1 MLSLLQKLSV
11 EISNRL
17 KGNYIMAGKG
27 LGMGLG
33 ALFGEES
40 FELNTGDFEY
50 LPISKVEPRI
60 QQPRKYFD
68 EQGLQEL
75 ADSIS
80 EHGIIQ
86 PLTVREIGDGYYQI
100 IAGERRWRAARIA
113 GLGEVPARIIT
124 ADDKTTMELALVE
137 NLQREDLNPAEEA
150 RGYKVLMTEYGMT
163 QEETAKRVGM
173 SRPVIANA
181 LRLLN
186 LPDKVMD
193 MLEKGELAAG
203 AARAVLSLENEEN
216 QIKAAEIIVK
226 DKLSVREA
234 EALVKEMLQISG
246 KKKKTT
252 KTKKKNIYFEDLE
265 SSLSDRLKRKVK
277 ISGSEKKGKIEIEYY
292 DEDDFENLFEALNML
307 KIKK

>member
-1 MLSLLQKLSV
+1 
-11 EISNRL
+11 
-17 KGNYIMAGKG
+17 
-27 LGMGLG
+27 
-33 ALFGEES
+33 
-40 FELNTGDFEY
+40 
-50 LPISKVEPRI
+50 
-60 QQPRKYFD
+60 
-68 EQGLQEL
+68 
-75 ADSIS
+75 
-80 EHGIIQ
+80 
-86 PLTVREIGDGYYQI
+86 
-100 IAGERRWRAARIA
+100 
-113 GLGEVPARIIT
+113 
-124 ADDKTTMELALVE
+124 MELALVE

-252 KTKKKNIYFEDLE
+252 KKKNIYFEDLE